1 MRRRYMIMREMKMWT
16 KIKDT
21 WNDLSKKAKIF
32 LSVVAAIILYVLINN
47 WIS

>member
-1 MRRRYMIMREMKMWT
+1 MWT

-32 LSVVAAIILYVLINN
+32 CAVAAAIILYVLINN

>member
-1 MRRRYMIMREMKMWT
+1 MTKDMMEEMKMWT

-32 LSVVAAIILYVLINN
+32 FAVVAAIILMFSLITGSVN
-47 WIS
+47 